1 MTSMMK
7 TRPLSN
13 SMKEITIKGL
23 LPLVFQGME
32 TSDRITKSDVWLVP
46 ELTFRKGCKVCVQ
59 AESGGGKT
67 SLLNFIFGAR
77 RDYVGDIF
85 FDGRNIKGLSVSE
98 WCAVR
103 QCNIA
108 MLPQEL
114 KLFPELTVMQN
125 LRMKNNLTWHM
136 TDDELHSMLRRLDIE
151 AKADVRAGL
160 LSVGQQQRVAL
171 IRSLCQPF
179 DFILL
184 DEPVSHLDRNNNLII
199 ARMIEEE
206 ASAQGAG
213 IISTSVGN
221 PLLLSDAQIIN
232 L

>member
-1 MTSMMK
+1 MRDSI
-7 TRPLSN
+7 
-13 SMKEITIKGL
+13 KEITIKGL
-23 LPLVFQGME
+23 LPLVFKGME
-32 TSDRITKSDVWLVP
+32 TFDRIRKSDVWLVP
-46 ELTFRKGCKVCVQ
+46 DLTFRKGCKVCVQ

-77 RDYVGDIF
+77 KDYLGEIF
-85 FDGRNIKGLSVSE
+85 FDGRNIKELSVKD
-98 WCAVR
+98 WCDVR

-114 KLFPELTVMQN
+114 KVFPELTVMQN
-125 LRMKNNLTWHM
+125 LRMKNNITQHK
-136 TDDELHSMLRRLDIE
+136 TDAELLAMLRRLEIE
-151 AKADVRAGL
+151 NKADVKVGL

-171 IRSLCQPF
+171 IRAICQPF
-179 DFILL
+179 DFIML
-184 DEPVSHLDRNNNLII
+184 DEPVSHLDQNNNLTI

-206 ASAQGAG
+206 ALSQGAG

-221 PLLLSDAQIIN
+221 PLLLSDAQMIN

>member
-1 MTSMMK
+1 MRDSI
-7 TRPLSN
+7 
-13 SMKEITIKGL
+13 KEITIRGL
-23 LPLVFQGME
+23 LPLIFKGME
-32 TSDRITKSDVWLVP
+32 TSDRIRKSDVWLAP
-46 ELTFRKGCKVCVQ
+46 ELTFKKGSKVCVQ

-77 RDYVGDIF
+77 KDYLGKIL
-85 FDGRNIKGLSVSE
+85 FDGQNIKELSVE
-98 WCAVR
+98 DWCDVR
-103 QCNIA
+103 RRNIA

-114 KLFPELTVMQN
+114 KVFPELTVMQN
-125 LRMKNNLTWHM
+125 LRMKNNLTQHK
-136 TDDELHSMLRRLDIE
+136 TDDELLAMLQRLEIE
-151 AKADVRAGL
+151 NKADVKVGF

-171 IRSLCQPF
+171 IRSICQPF
-179 DFILL
+179 DFIML
-184 DEPVSHLDRNNNLII
+184 DEPVSHLDKNNNLTI

-206 ASAQGAG
+206 ALAQGAG